1 MEAVVE
7 FHGFKDNENRFV
19 VKEFAIV
26 GDFYQCQIVFASP
39 YSKFRLNSKMQRT
52 ARWLSHN
59 FHRIDWD
66 DGVIPYDEQLIRTLC
81 SIFPVIYTKGLEKA
95 NFLRQFHTDVREID
109 CTISCNDN
117 DCDISCVLPQ
127 HNDVNSKCALRSA
140 LVYKRGLKLKDS
152 VITV

>member
-1 MEAVVE
+1 MSDSVCFTLQQIWVK
-7 FHGFKDNENRFV
+7 FKNAEN
-19 VKEFAIV
+19 
-26 GDFYQCQIVFASP
+26 SP
-39 YSKFRLNSKMQRT
+39 L
-52 ARWLSHN
+52 
-59 FHRIDWD
+59 
-66 DGVIPYDEQLIRTLC
+66 QLIRTLC